1 MFRSKPDL
9 WMTLALAGIS
19 IFGFLNILGI
29 RPDLLSNYSIF
40 LVVGWLAYLISSQLP
55 LSLLEQNYKLMYSF
69 FIFLLIAT
77 YLFFDPIRGSHRW
90 IDFGFFQFQVSEFF
104 KPVFLITIAAIFSSS
119 NKFTPRKIFIVIALF
134 VVPFFLILKQPDLGS
149 ALLFLASW
157 LCMFYFSGLS
167 TRLVVRFAALGAM
180 ILPFGWFF
188 LRDYQKNR
196 ILGFL
201 DPSLDP
207 QGITYNLNQAI
218 ISVGSGGIFGKGM
231 GLGTQAR
238 FRFLPEFH
246 TDFAFASLTEQ
257 FGFLGAALLLL
268 LFAVVVYRL
277 IRKVFNHPD
286 SSFRYIFGIGVLVIL
301 VSEIVVNVGMNM
313 GLLPVT
319 GIALPFISY
328 GGSSILSTM
337 IMLGMASR
345 L

>member
-19 IFGFLNILGI
+19 VFGFLNILGI
-29 RPDLLSNYSIF
+29 RPDLIFNYVIF
-40 LVVGWLAYLISSQLP
+40 LVIGWIAYFVCSQIP
-55 LSLLEQNYKLMYSF
+55 LSLLEQNYKMLYVLF
-69 FIFLLIAT
+69 VLLLVAT
-77 YLFFDPIRGSHRW
+77 FAFSDPIRGSHRW
-90 IDFGFFQFQVSEFF
+90 IDLGFFQFQVSEFF
-104 KPVFLITIAAIFSSS
+104 KPVFLIAIASIFSSA
-119 NKFTPRKIFIVIALF
+119 NKFTPRKVLIVIVLF

-167 TRLVVRFAALGAM
+167 TRIAVRFAALGAM
-180 ILPFGWFF
+180 IIPFGWVF

-201 DPSLDP
+201 DPSINQ

-218 ISVGSGGIFGKGM
+218 ISVGSGGFLGKGM

-257 FGFLGAALLLL
+257 FGFLGAALLLSL
-268 LFAVVVYRL
+268 YSVVIYRL
-277 IRKVFNHPD
+277 IRKVFNHQD
-286 SSFRYIFGIGVLVIL
+286 LSFRYIFGIGVLVVL